1 MAANN
6 RKKVAHK
13 INLSYDE
20 NEREERVKKAKV
32 FPFAEIWA
40 QFYDGEKGDEAKAIH
55 DFKKY
60 INEEVQAIDYAHYPE
75 DGQRK
80 EAYENT
86 TPPKVKK
93 PNAKAP
99 AKAPRNKTNP
109 LASEFFEA
117 EDEFMQKHASVYEE
131 YLMELTSAEGI
142 LDEKER
148 AIRLNEL
155 RAKYQGAIG
164 AFEECQKKYGKFEKY
179 EQTMKFLNEVP
190 EEVLANM
197 VEFQVKCEERGKADL
212 AEKVFEDMYSQPEYK
227 SIGQNSENEEIK
239 NEHRFRIGQDNDV
252 VTHSIRNL
260 NGSGLD
266 LTFTDGEYSIVFCD
280 DNMTKDQVEALAD
293 YCYRYGINIK
303 DFGNLKGSKVVDN
316 DNKEV
321 GELDKT
327 FQEAMENAEKSVVEV
342 DKIVPHDDTIRE
354 EAVNPNESYF
364 GSFIPK
370 GKPLKSFNSQKAVDA
385 AQKLTAGGGVV
396 EPSYGWNTTT
406 IRMYANEDDKEKDC
420 VVDKN
425 GKLQHT
431 KKYAITINHSTGE
444 ALFYLGSKTQLGTGD
459 VRVALATLKAQG
471 YKYFEYPSIVSK
483 KGFGAGTQKSMFE
496 ASVKEGMPL
505 LLRGPSGRGCDIG
518 NLDLT
523 NDKNDGIIDMAM
535 KEYQEKPAEKIEY
548 FMRWH
553 EQLEKYTK
561 TTGKQSEF
569 AASMDKLKDQ
579 VNFTYFQKTYK
590 GSIEGLI
597 SEGIKG
603 NNGEKWNDVD
613 IICAIHAYD
622 KVIKDIQEG
631 KLANKRYN
639 PMDEAGNNEL
649 IKKEFEK
656 YRKDVRE
663 TVENEIEVALQGIE
677 QDNTERGTTDK
688 AINLVKSKYLG
699 SESEGLGKTLKFL
712 KVNGVDIGI
721 DFRNMRVQP
730 YKPKNRRTAN
740 NTNSSQQAHNVAKT
754 PAFQKYV
761 DGTGRP

>member
-1 MAANN
+1 MARGA

-13 INLSYDE
+13 VQISYDE

-32 FPFAEIWA
+32 FSFADIWN

-131 YLMELTSAEGI
+131 YLMELSSAEGI

-155 RAKYQGAIG
+155 RTKYQGAID
-164 AFEECQKKYGKFEKY
+164 AFEKCQKKYGKFEKY

-197 VEFQVKCEERGKADL
+197 VEFQAKCEERGKAYL

-227 SIGQNSENEEIK
+227 SIGQNNENEEIK

-252 VTHSIRNL
+252 VAHSILNL
-260 NGSGLD
+260 NDSGLD
-266 LTFTDGEYSIVFCD
+266 ITLMDGEYSLLFCD
-280 DNMTKDQVEALAD
+280 GNMTKDQVEALAD

-321 GELDKT
+321 GELEAT
-327 FQEAMENAEKSVVEV
+327 FKEAMENAEKNVVEV

-364 GSFIPK
+364 GPFIPS
-370 GKPLKSFNSQKAVDA
+370 GKPVKSFDSQKAVDA

-396 EPSYGWNTTT
+396 DASTGWCSTT
-406 IRMYANEDDKEKDC
+406 IRMYANEEDKEKDC

-496 ASVKEGMPL
+496 ASVKEGMPI

-518 NLDLT
+518 AADIDT
-523 NDKNDGIIDMAM
+523 II
-535 KEYQEKPAEKIEY
+535 ELSNKPDNFAGKTEDKIEY

-569 AASMDKLKDQ
+569 GPVMDKLK
-579 VNFTYFQKTYK
+579 FQAIFANQLSYTGAIDAKIK
-590 GSIEGLI
+590 EGQ
-597 SEGIKG
+597 KD
-603 NNGEKWNDVD
+603 EKWTEFDD
-613 IICAIHAYD
+613 ICATVALT
-622 KVIKDIQEG
+622 KVLKDIKDGNLRINPLDPKSSEIIANRFEMHMKNDEMRKKLTKTIAYNVGAASNGNEQNKLSGAVAAVFG
-631 KLANKRYN
+631 KC
-639 PMDEAGNNEL
+639 
-649 IKKEFEK
+649 KEDLK
-656 YRKDVRE
+656 
-663 TVENEIEVALQGIE
+663 EVLS
-677 QDNTERGTTDK
+677 DYK
-688 AINLVKSKYLG
+688 LS
-699 SESEGLGKTLKFL
+699 
-712 KVNGVDIGI
+712 GVDIS
-721 DFRNMRVQP
+721 
-730 YKPKNRRTAN
+730 YKPPVSGVKYSMST
-740 NTNSSQQAHNVAKT
+740 QAEQKFVHNVHR
-754 PAFQKYV
+754 PAFHKY
-761 DGTGRP
+761 GRRS